1 MSLVFAAIVPH
12 PPILVP
18 EIGKENLTKIEKTKT
33 AMEQLEKDLYAAKP
47 DVLIVISPHGEI
59 DPGAFTINICDNYEI
74 NFEAFGNFS
83 TRLNLKGDTVMMTMG
98 KEKIN
103 QKTPVNIISEAKLD
117 HGAGVPLYYL
127 ARHLPNIVLV
137 PISYS
142 LLDSQSHLE
151 FGKGLKEVISDSDK
165 RVAVIS
171 SGDLSHCLTESAP
184 APFNPAGKEFDEK
197 IIELLKNGESQMIA
211 NLDHE
216 LIEKAAQCGY
226 RSILILLG
234 VLNNVSYQTEILSY
248 EAPFGV
254 GYLVANLKL
263 E

>member
-98 KEKIN
+98 KEKPRLILS
-103 QKTPVNIISEAKLD
+103 QKPNLIMA
-117 HGAGVPLYYL
+117 L
-127 ARHLPNIVLV
+127 AFLSTTWPGIC
-137 PISYS
+137 PISS
-142 LLDSQSHLE
+142 
-151 FGKGLKEVISDSDK
+151 
-165 RVAVIS
+165 
-171 SGDLSHCLTESAP
+171 
-184 APFNPAGKEFDEK
+184 
-197 IIELLKNGESQMIA
+197 
-211 NLDHE
+211 
-216 LIEKAAQCGY
+216 
-226 RSILILLG
+226 
-234 VLNNVSYQTEILSY
+234 
-248 EAPFGV
+248 
-254 GYLVANLKL
+254 
-263 E
+263 